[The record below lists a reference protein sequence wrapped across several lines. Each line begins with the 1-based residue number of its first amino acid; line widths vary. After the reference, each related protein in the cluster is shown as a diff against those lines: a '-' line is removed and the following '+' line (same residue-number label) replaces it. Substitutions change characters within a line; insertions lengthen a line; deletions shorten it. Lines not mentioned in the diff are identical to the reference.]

1 MTARS
6 GAPPGEERR
15 HLGHRPEAPP
25 QIAQPP
31 DQDDTVSLAHKPST
45 YGLSVDE
52 LLAEA
57 SRLIDNG
64 WSAEEIRQVL
74 AFDGES

>member
-6 GAPPGEERR
+6 GGPPDRDRRNPESPLGAPPDTKAADE
-15 HLGHRPEAPP
+15 
-25 QIAQPP
+25 
-31 DQDDTVSLAHKPST
+31 DDNASFAYGPST